1 MVATIDD
8 LTLGG
13 YMYKHARD
21 IRRLVDKNPSAFKGI
36 KEVSVKGTHNS
47 PRFLFTHEEAFVA
60 VGFLK
65 NPQTRDYATN
75 KINEFF
81 LLEVGTEVMASH
93 VPTETPPSLADDT
106 FSTKYAREGETLNDA
121 VDRVVAQVPEVQKK
135 RVIREYDLIAISW
148 IGSVDF
154 RGLFSIQ
161 LVQGKND
168 RRYVPLKEQAEAIGL
183 DPSSFRRRVL
193 RNYPQGMVMMTIP
206 GGQNALMIDIEY
218 LPGILMG
225 IDTKRVRQEIQPHV
239 HLLKE
244 EYCKALADYEYKGNA
259 SNPGFTLEERQEA
272 RAEQDAAIGF
282 QELTQAIKVLS
293 DNNQQTTGLLERTLN
308 TLDKMWV
315 VFSKIELAL
324 LGKPTAPALPQ
335 TIDPPNTVSV
345 NKIDVQDKDTNS
357 KLAEY
362 FDIQQEHLREIVCA
376 LGLVGDP
383 HFGQWYDVAT
393 GFHGNNKQNWAI
405 KTDEAIPVLRPHVE
419 LYKSKFEEFKNQKVK
434 NFATAALQ
442 ATLEHLRLEKPAG
455 LGAYKNLTRKKPRGS
470 LRN

>member
-1 MVATIDD
+1 MGATIDD

-13 YMYKHARD
+13 YMYKNARD
-21 IRRLVDKNPSAFKGI
+21 IRRLVDKNRNAFKGI
-36 KEVSVKGTHNS
+36 KEVAVKGTHNS
-47 PRFLFTHEEAFVA
+47 PRFLFTQDEALVA
-60 VGFLK
+60 AGLLK
-65 NPQTRDYATN
+65 NTQARDAATR

-93 VPTETPPSLADDT
+93 VPTEAPPPPAVTPDPVV
-106 FSTKYAREGETLNDA
+106 K
-121 VDRVVAQVPEVQKK
+121 VQQRV
-135 RVIREYDLIAISW
+135 RREYDLIAVAW
-148 IGSVDF
+148 IGSVNF
-154 RGLFSIQ
+154 RGLFAIP
-161 LVQGKND
+161 LIQGKNEH
-168 RRYVPLKEQAEAIGL
+168 RYVPLKEQAEAIGL
-183 DPSSFRRRVL
+183 DPSAFRRRVL
-193 RNYPQGMVMMTIP
+193 RNHPQSVAMMATP
-206 GGQNALMIDIEY
+206 GGQNALMIDIQY

-225 IDTKRVRQEIQPHV
+225 IDTGRVRQEIQPHV

-244 EYCKALADYEYKGNA
+244 EYCKVLADYEYKGNA
-259 SNPGFTLEERQEA
+259 SNPGFTQEERNEA

-315 VFSKIELAL
+315 VFAKIELAL

-362 FDIQQEHLREIVCA
+362 FDIQAEHLRDIICA
-376 LGLVGDP
+376 MGLVGDP

-405 KTDEAIPVLRPHVE
+405 KTDEVIPLLRPVVE
-419 LYKSKFEEFKNQKVK
+419 FYRGKFNEAKAQEIK
-434 NFATAALQ
+434 NFAATALQ
-442 ATLEHLRLEKPAG
+442 ATLEYLRTQKPAG
-455 LGAYKNLTRKKPRGS
+455 IGAYKKLTRKKPRGS

>member
-1 MVATIDD
+1 MGATIDD

-13 YMYKHARD
+13 YMYKNARD
-21 IRRLVDKNPSAFKGI
+21 IRRLVDKNRNAFKGI
-36 KEVSVKGTHNS
+36 KEVAVKGTHNS
-47 PRFLFTHEEAFVA
+47 PRFLFTQDEALVA
-60 VGFLK
+60 AGLLK
-65 NPQTRDYATN
+65 NTQARDAATR

-81 LLEVGTEVMASH
+81 LLEVGTEVMTSH
-93 VPTETPPSLADDT
+93 VPTEASPSVAADT
-106 FSTKYAREGETLNDA
+106 FSSKYARNGETLNDA
-121 VDRVVAQVPEVQKK
+121 VDRVVAQVPQVKK
-135 RVIREYDLIAISW
+135 VRREYDLIAVAW
-148 IGSVDF
+148 IGSVNF
-154 RGLFSIQ
+154 RGLFAIP
-161 LVQGKND
+161 LIQGKNEH
-168 RRYVPLKEQAEAIGL
+168 RYVPLKEQAEAIGL
-183 DPSSFRRRVL
+183 DPSAFRRRVL
-193 RNYPQGMVMMTIP
+193 RNHPQSVAMMATP
-206 GGQNALMIDIEY
+206 GGQNALMIDIQY

-225 IDTKRVRQEIQPHV
+225 IDTGRVRQEIQPHV

-244 EYCKALADYEYKGNA
+244 EYCKVLADYEYKGNA
-259 SNPGFTLEERQEA
+259 SNPGFTQEERDET

-315 VFSKIELAL
+315 VFTKIELAL

-362 FDIQQEHLREIVCA
+362 FDIQAEHLREIICA
-376 LGLVGDP
+376 MGLVGDP

-405 KTDEAIPVLRPHVE
+405 KTDEVIPLLRPVVE
-419 LYKSKFEEFKNQKVK
+419 FYRGKFNEAKAQGIK
-434 NFATAALQ
+434 NFAATALQ
-442 ATLEHLRLEKPAG
+442 ATLEYLRTQKPAG
-455 LGAYKNLTRKKPRGS
+455 IGAYKKLTRKKPRGS